1 MHQMRQASFEAAYS
15 EHAEDR
21 ERAMDH
27 FFWIG
32 EAYFFSLA
40 HSLML
45 ALRSLAE
52 ILTKHL

>member
-1 MHQMRQASFEAAYS
+1 MRQASFEAAYS